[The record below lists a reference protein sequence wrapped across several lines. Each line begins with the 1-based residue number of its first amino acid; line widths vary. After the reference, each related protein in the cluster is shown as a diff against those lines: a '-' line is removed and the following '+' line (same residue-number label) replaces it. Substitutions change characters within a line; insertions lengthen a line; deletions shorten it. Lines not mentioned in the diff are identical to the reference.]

1 MKNDKGRL
9 PLDIN
14 LILFKGDK
22 MVDSLSLLE
31 KKVIDLLDSNKK
43 LKSENIELAEKNQLL
58 NEKIDALE
66 MSMLKEKDDLDQEK
80 EITKMVVDGL
90 LKSIDSLVESE
101 NS

>member
-1 MKNDKGRL
+1 
-9 PLDIN
+9 
-14 LILFKGDK
+14 
-22 MVDSLSLLE
+22 MVDALSSLEKRVMDLLE
-31 KKVIDLLDSNKK
+31 SSRR
-43 LKSENIELAEKNQLL
+43 LKSENIELVAKNQLL
-58 NEKIDALE
+58 HEKIETLE

>member
-1 MKNDKGRL
+1 
-9 PLDIN
+9 
-14 LILFKGDK
+14 
-22 MVDSLSLLE
+22 MVDALSSLE
-31 KKVIDLLDSNKK
+31 KKVMDLLDSSKK
-43 LKSENIELAEKNQLL
+43 LRSENIELAEKNQLL
-58 NEKIDALE
+58 HEKIDALE

>member
-1 MKNDKGRL
+1 MIKVSYFWILK
-9 PLDIN
+9 IHF
-14 LILFKGDK
+14 LFKGGK
-22 MVDSLSLLE
+22 MVDALSSLE
-31 KKVIDLLDSNKK
+31 KKVMDLLDSSRR
-43 LKSENIELAEKNQLL
+43 LKSENIELAAKNQSLH
-58 NEKIDALE
+58 EKIEALE